1 MELII
6 SPDRINNNKT
16 LHGLLLQGDQMSKY
30 EYKINWSGN
39 VTSDT
44 IECDNNE
51 DAKRAVK
58 RKLKEIGIP
67 VGKYVFV
74 DIVRVDDSKPII
86 SEELWQ
92 A

>member
-1 MELII
+1 MGCFC
-6 SPDRINNNKT
+6 K
-16 LHGLLLQGDQMSKY
+16 GDLMSKY

-44 IECDNNE
+44 IECENNE

-58 RKLKEIGIP
+58 KKLKEIGIP

-74 DIVRVDDSKPII
+74 DIVRLDDNKPII
-86 SEELWQ
+86 AEELWQ

>member
-1 MELII
+1 MGCFC
-6 SPDRINNNKT
+6 K
-16 LHGLLLQGDQMSKY
+16 GDLMSKY

-74 DIVRVDDSKPII
+74 DIVRLDDNKPII
-86 SEELWQ
+86 AEELWQ

>member
-1 MELII
+1 MGCFC
-6 SPDRINNNKT
+6 K
-16 LHGLLLQGDQMSKY
+16 GDLMSKY

-74 DIVRVDDSKPII
+74 DIVRLDDNKPII

>member
-1 MELII
+1 MGCFC
-6 SPDRINNNKT
+6 K
-16 LHGLLLQGDQMSKY
+16 GDLMSKY

-44 IECDNNE
+44 IECENNE

-74 DIVRVDDSKPII
+74 DIVRLDDNKPII
-86 SEELWQ
+86 AEELWQ